1 MKSPLARVG
10 ALTLLLAAALVAPLA
25 TPLAAQDPDP
35 LDRLDQASRYQVES
49 LIDSARVLGLPARA
63 LLSVAYEGIS
73 KHADSRRIVRAVR
86 DKLQGMRN
94 ARNALGPSLS
104 EAELSAAADVLQA
117 GVPAQQLERFRSS
130 RPGRPLAYA
139 LVVLGDLITRGVPV
153 EEASS
158 TIAQLWQ
165 RGAGDADF
173 YGLWRG
179 VEQDILQGQS
189 PGAAL
194 QQRAREFP
202 GRAPPGNLPPNG
214 RPETPSS

>member
-1 MKSPLARVG
+1 MKAPFAR
-10 ALTLLLAAALVAPLA
+10 LAALVLLAPA
-25 TPLAAQDPDP
+25 IPLHAQDVDKMA
-35 LDRLDQASRYQVES
+35 RLDPTTRYGIES
-49 LIDSARVLGLPARA
+49 LLDSANALGLPVAP
-63 LLSVAYEGIS
+63 LLSVTYQGIAH
-73 KHADSRRIVRAVR
+73 KADGRRIVSAVR
-86 DKLQGMRN
+86 QKFTAMKS
-94 ARNALGPSLS
+94 ARLALGDIS

-117 GVPAQQLERFRSS
+117 GVRADQLGRFKS
-130 RPGRPLAYA
+130 PPKVGRPLTQA

-165 RGAGDADF
+165 KGAGDADF
-173 YGLWRG
+173 YGLWHG
-179 VEQDILQGQS
+179 VEEDILQGQS

-202 GRAPPGNLPPNG
+202 GRGAPSKLPPNG

>member
-1 MKSPLARVG
+1 MKWPFARVG
-10 ALTLLLAAALVAPLA
+10 ALVLLVAA
-25 TPLAAQDPDP
+25 PLAAQDPDP
-35 LDRLDQASRYQVES
+35 LDRLDQTSRFQVES
-49 LIDSARVLGLPARA
+49 LVDSARTLGVPSKA

-73 KHADSRRIVRAVR
+73 KRADSRRIVRAVR
-86 DKLQGMRN
+86 EKLDGMLK

-104 EAELSAAADVLQA
+104 EAEISAAADVLQA
-117 GVPAQQLERFRSS
+117 GVPAEQLQRFRSS

-202 GRAPPGNLPPNG
+202 GRAPPGKLPPNV

>member
-1 MKSPLARVG
+1 MKWPFAR
-10 ALTLLLAAALVAPLA
+10 LAALVVVAA
-25 TPLAAQDPDP
+25 APLAAQTASPDP
-35 LDRLDQASRYQVES
+35 LDRLDQASRYTVET
-49 LIDSARVLGLPARA
+49 LVDSARTLGLPAKA
-63 LLSVAYEGIS
+63 LLSVAYQGVAM
-73 KHADSRRIVRAVR
+73 HVDSRRIVRAVR
-86 DKLQGMRN
+86 QKLVGMLD
-94 ARNALGPSLS
+94 ARAALGPSLS
-104 EAELSAAADVLQA
+104 EAEISAAADVLQA
-117 GVPAQQLERFRSS
+117 GVPADQLQRFRSAK
-130 RPGRPLAYA
+130 PGRPLAYA

-158 TIAQLWQ
+158 TIARLWQ

-194 QQRAREFP
+194 EQRAREFP
-202 GRAPPGNLPPNG
+202 GRAPPTKLPPNA